1 MLRVIKINLCLWHI
15 RIIFLCF
22 FGFNAVVFILQVEV
36 ARHICGNLLDNVCL
50 FRGCSDHFKDFLIV
64 SMSTVTYSP
73 DEHIFRLGEV
83 ATDMYVV
90 QSGAA
95 DELIE
100 DLGTL
105 TGEKPFATARP
116 GHALGA
122 LALFFELRHMYSAR
136 VSRTAGATC
145 LRLSRE
151 RFLQLLKYCPEE
163 EERITENAMQSFQ
176 KKFGLGGAGEASKAG
191 SIASTK
197 NDESERGTQQTGP
210 SIVGSASGSAASSL
224 QGVGKQA
231 RNSISQIKRRRRA
244 LRTHILLSA
253 ARSNNLAR
261 TEWALQGGHISVN
274 ACDDMGR
281 SALHVA
287 ASEGHLEMVEFLLCA
302 NSDPRLRDRHGNSAL
317 NDAVRHSHD
326 AVAAAIRLHAPDVR
340 VMLRCLAA
348 GIQLCSA
355 SATGNL
361 AEVERLI
368 VNRVS
373 AQTIDYDSRTALHLA
388 ASEGRIEVAKFLIS
402 VRADVQAKD
411 RRGNS
416 PLDDAIRHGHRSV
429 QAALLKAGARVGWMR
444 NGLRACRA
452 SAAGDE
458 DSVRLVRALV
468 EMGLDPV
475 ACDSYDRT
483 PLHLAACSGGLSL
496 LEFLLRLDRHNC
508 ETTDM
513 LPSPHSR
520 VDVSKED
527 EVSKGQLCTVHSP
540 ICGFSGGVQEGPE
553 RFGGSSEAS
562 NSWETDL
569 NMPLKSSHYADCDK
583 QWNQR
588 QGCNEEQCFT
598 KPRELVFRERRLAG
612 LGFINVLDR

>member
-1 MLRVIKINLCLWHI
+1 MPKIHSEYDEYHVVLIQL
-15 RIIFLCF
+15 L
-22 FGFNAVVFILQVEV
+22 GFISFRLGWQVEV

-50 FRGCSDHFKDFLIV
+50 FCGCSDHFKDFLIV

-73 DEHIFRLGEV
+73 DEYIFRLGEV

-100 DLGTL
+100 DLCTL
-105 TGEKPFATARP
+105 TGEKPIATARP
-116 GHALGA
+116 GQALGA
-122 LALFFELRHMYSAR
+122 LALFFELRHLYSAR
-136 VSRTAGATC
+136 VSRTSGATC

-176 KKFGLGGAGEASKAG
+176 RKFGIAGAMVATSRSG
-191 SIASTK
+191 STTSTK
-197 NDESERGTQQTGP
+197 YGHDSDQGTGP
-210 SIVGSASGSAASSL
+210 STVGSASGSALSSL

-231 RNSISQIKRRRRA
+231 RNSISQIKGRRRA

-287 ASEGHLEMVEFLLCA
+287 ASEGHLEMVEFLLNA
-302 NSDPRLRDRHGNSAL
+302 NADPRLRDRHGNSPL
-317 NDAVRHSHD
+317 NDAVRHRHD
-326 AVAAAIRLHAPDVR
+326 PVAAAIRLCAPDVR
-340 VMLRCLAA
+340 VLLRYLSA

-355 SATGNL
+355 SAAGNL
-361 AEVERLI
+361 AEVERLTI
-368 VNRVS
+368 NRVS
-373 AQTIDYDSRTALHLA
+373 PQTVDYDSRTALHLA
-388 ASEGRIEVAKFLIS
+388 ASEGRDEVATFLIT
-402 VRADVQAKD
+402 VKADVQAKD

-429 QAALLKAGARVGWMR
+429 QLALLKAGARVGWMR
-444 NGLRACRA
+444 NGLRACCA
-452 SAAGDE
+452 SAKGDE
-458 DSVRLVRALV
+458 DSVRLVRSLV

-496 LEFLLRLDRHNC
+496 LEFLLKLVEQNS
-508 ETTDM
+508 ETSEG
-513 LPSPHSR
+513 LPSPH
-520 VDVSKED
+520 VGIDVSDAYEMSDSHLYGMNNATFGLNGVIPQGPRQVLRHSEFSKPWEAAL
-527 EVSKGQLCTVHSP
+527 VLHSKGHHS
-540 ICGFSGGVQEGPE
+540 
-553 RFGGSSEAS
+553 
-562 NSWETDL
+562 T
-569 NMPLKSSHYADCDK
+569 
-583 QWNQR
+583 
-588 QGCNEEQCFT
+588 
-598 KPRELVFRERRLAG
+598 AG
-612 LGFINVLDR
+612 LGEEWSQKHCWKEEQQSMKLDYETAVSREQRPAGMGFVNVLDR